1 MFMITCVP
9 TNSPDNAYSISECQ
23 PDVLSPDLSHDV
35 PLPTKVFIAQGEE
48 VVDHK
53 GLRRKSS

>member
-1 MFMITCVP
+1 MITCVP
-9 TNSPDNAYSISECQ
+9 TNFPDNAYSIYECQ